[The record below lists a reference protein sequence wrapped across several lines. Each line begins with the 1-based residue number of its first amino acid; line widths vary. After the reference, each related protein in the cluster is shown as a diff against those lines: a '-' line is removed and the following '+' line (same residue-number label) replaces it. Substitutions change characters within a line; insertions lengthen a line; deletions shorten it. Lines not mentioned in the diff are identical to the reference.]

1 MKKIPDNTA
10 LIIIDVQKAMDDPAM
25 GERNNPQAEKNI
37 AKILKNWRET
47 GRPVF
52 HIQHVSW
59 RKGSIYSEDSPGCE
73 IKDFAKPHKDEPL
86 IQKHFQSAFIGTELG
101 QLLENAKL
109 NNLIFA
115 GFLTDQCVA
124 STVEVANNA
133 LYNVFLVADACGTI
147 DCPGYN
153 GKLYKADDIHNQM
166 LGNLQR
172 DGVTILETKAL
183 LEALKKAKT

>member
-1 MKKIPDNTA
+1 MKKIQENTA

-25 GERNNPQAEKNI
+25 GERNNPQAEDNI
-37 AKILKNWRET
+37 KKILEKWRET
-47 GRPVF
+47 GRPLF
-52 HIQHVSW
+52 HIQHISW
-59 RKGSIYSEDSPGCE
+59 RKGSIFAEGQPGTE
-73 IKDFAKPHKDEPL
+73 IKDCAKPLEGEPV

-101 QLLENAKL
+101 QLLEEGNL
-109 NNLIFA
+109 NNLICA

-133 LYNVFLVADACGTI
+133 LYNVFLVSDACGTI
-147 DCPGYN
+147 DCPGYD

-172 DGVTILETKAL
+172 DGVTIIETNELIKAI
-183 LEALKKAKT
+183 EKG